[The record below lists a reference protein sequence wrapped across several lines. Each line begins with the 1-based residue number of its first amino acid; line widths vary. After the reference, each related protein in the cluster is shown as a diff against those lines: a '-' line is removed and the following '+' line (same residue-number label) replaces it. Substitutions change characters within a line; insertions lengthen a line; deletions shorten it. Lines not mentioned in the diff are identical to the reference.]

1 MSTKIYILAQQET
14 FTNALS
20 NFLQSL
26 SNPVTLIA
34 TTVFIIFA
42 IFIPFVKKGP
52 FILITLIIFVLTFG
66 YLGSRWHDNTLIM
79 PLELIRSNS
88 RAVAIIFL
96 LSLCVSITK
105 STKENRVKF
114 VSFSIVSFYLFQ
126 NIYLFRLFL
135 NGEYS
140 RSLLGL
146 LTCGLVFVGVVWGLG
161 RRIKSQETIEL
172 VAKSVCLASLL
183 FIGCNIL
190 QLTFGYYQSVADG
203 RFMGISGN
211 PQLCG
216 FICSIFILFNC
227 FCLSQLTLINWKKY
241 YYGIQI
247 AILLLLIVWSGSRM
261 AALSATTGL
270 VLFYRFKIS
279 QIISVCLIGG
289 FFLILALLAFPDS
302 YEKISRFTSGIDT
315 RSAVWDNKL
324 QEFYSSPIFGSIGK
338 TFVEQTNASESSY
351 LSTAGLMG
359 ISGLIPLAITL
370 ISFLITLYV
379 CFINRNSTHFKSE
392 TIDLIISGV
401 FMILISSIF
410 EGFLLGIL
418 SFSVLFIFI
427 LLTIATCI
435 NDSNNIFIDELYNSD
450 SYLE

>member
-1 MSTKIYILAQQET
+1 MNSKIIILAQQET
-14 FTNALS
+14 FSSALS
-20 NFLQSL
+20 NFFQSL
-26 SNPVTLIA
+26 SNPLTLLA
-34 TTVFIIFA
+34 TTVFALLA
-42 IFIPFVKKGP
+42 IFIPFIKKGP
-52 FILITLIIFVLTFG
+52 FILITIIIFVLTFG
-66 YLGSRWHDNTLIM
+66 YLGSKWHDNTLIL

-88 RAVAIIFL
+88 RAVAVTL
-96 LSLCVSITK
+96 LVSLCVSITK
-105 STKENRVKF
+105 SSKDNRIYF
-114 VSFSIVSFYLFQ
+114 VSFSILSFYLFQ

-135 NGEYS
+135 SGEYS

-172 VAKSVCLASLL
+172 LAKSVCMASFL
-183 FIGCNIL
+183 FIACNIL
-190 QLTFGYYQSVADG
+190 QLTFGYYQAVADG

-216 FICSIFILFNC
+216 FICSLFIIFNC

-270 VLFYRFKIS
+270 ILFYRFKIS

-289 FFLILALLAFPDS
+289 FFLVLALLVFPDS

-315 RSAVWDNKL
+315 RSAVWDTKL

-338 TFVEQTNASESSY
+338 TVVEQTNASESSY

-359 ISGLIPLAITL
+359 ISGLIPLAIAL
-370 ISFLITLYV
+370 ISFLITLYT
-379 CFINRNSTHFKSE
+379 CFINRYSQHFKSE
-392 TIDLIISGV
+392 TTDLIISGV
-401 FMILISSIF
+401 FMILVSSIF

-427 LLTIATCI
+427 LLTMAKCI
-435 NDSNNIFIDELYNSD
+435 NDSINNILTDELHNSD
-450 SYLE
+450 L

>member
-1 MSTKIYILAQQET
+1 MLSRIYYIAQQET
-14 FTNALS
+14 FTNALLY
-20 NFLQSL
+20 FLQSL
-26 SNPVTLIA
+26 SNPITLFA
-34 TTVFIIFA
+34 TTVFILFA
-42 IFIPFVKKGP
+42 IFIPFIKKGP
-52 FILITLIIFVLTFG
+52 FILITIIIFVLTFG

-88 RAVAIIFL
+88 RAAAVIL
-96 LSLCVSITK
+96 LISLCVSITK
-105 STKENRVKF
+105 STKDNRIKF
-114 VSFSIVSFYLFQ
+114 VSFAILSFYLFQ

-135 NGEYS
+135 SEEYS
-140 RSLLGL
+140 RSILGS

-161 RRIKSQETIEL
+161 TRIKSQETIEL
-172 VAKSVCLASLL
+172 LTKSVCFASFL

-190 QLTFGYYQSVADG
+190 QLTFGYYQAVADG

-216 FICSIFILFNC
+216 FICSLFMLFNC

-261 AALSATTGL
+261 AALSAATGL
-270 VLFYRFKIS
+270 ILFYRFKIS

-289 FFLILALLAFPDS
+289 FFLVLALLAFPDS

-315 RSAVWDNKL
+315 RSAVWDTKL
-324 QEFYSSPIFGSIGK
+324 QEFYLSPIFGSIGK
-338 TFVEQTNASESSY
+338 MVVEQTNASESSY

-359 ISGLIPLAITL
+359 ISGLIPLAIVL
-370 ISFLITLYV
+370 ISFFITIYM
-379 CFINRNSTHFKSE
+379 CFINRYSQHFKSE
-392 TIDLIISGV
+392 TIDLIISGL
-401 FMILISSIF
+401 FMILVSSIF

-418 SFSVLFIFI
+418 SFSILFIYI
-427 LLTIATCI
+427 LLTMAICI
-435 NDSNNIFIDELYNSD
+435 NDSINNIFIGEFDNLD
-450 SYLE
+450 S